1 MIKNK
6 LKNTDKITNNND
18 LLELINKLNYRM
30 NNLEKENDT
39 LKSEIMEIKKN
50 TEKIEKIEE

>member
-39 LKSEIMEIKKN
+39 LKSEKKLKN
-50 TEKIEKIEE
+50 HCWK